1 MHVIWPF
8 METWADGCQPF
19 VAIDGALALF
29 WLRQA
34 LAELGIPDARKYR
47 TQDLRRGHSQDM
59 AENGCTLDDIMAA
72 GQWKSKQGPT
82 PYLDWSKIERD
93 AVKRSREAELE
104 AEERG
109 IAEMQAEL
117 ELLMQ
122 SDDELSDD
130 LFRSSS
136 EDESE

>member
-1 MHVIWPF
+1 MGTVRR
-8 METWADGCQPF
+8 
-19 VAIDGALALF
+19 ALA
-29 WLRQA
+29 RA
-34 LAELGIPDARKYR
+34 DVRDAAKYR

-59 AENGCTLDDIMAA
+59 AESGCTLDDIMAA
-72 GQWKSKQGPT
+72 GQWRSKQGPT

-93 AVKRSREAELE
+93 AVKRSGEAELE
-104 AEERG
+104 AEERS

-130 LFRSSS
+130 LFVSSS
-136 EDESE
+136 GDESE